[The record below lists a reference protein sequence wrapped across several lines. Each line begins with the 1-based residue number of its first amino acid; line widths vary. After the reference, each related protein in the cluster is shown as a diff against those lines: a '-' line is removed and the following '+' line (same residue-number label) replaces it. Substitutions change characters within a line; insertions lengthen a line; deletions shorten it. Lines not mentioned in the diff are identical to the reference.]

1 MDEKWNSRTE
11 ILIGKQGIEKLE
23 KAKIIIYGI
32 GGVGSYTTEALARA
46 GIGNLILVDNDKIT
60 PSNINRQIH
69 ATTKTVGK
77 NKVDVMKKRIEE
89 INPNANVQVY
99 MNEENEEN
107 LINTE
112 CSYVVDAVDTIKTK
126 LTLIEKAN
134 EIGVPII
141 SAMGAGNKLDATK
154 FEVSDIYKTSE
165 CPLAKVMRKELKKR
179 NIEKLK
185 VVYSK
190 EKPIEPKQEVIKTE
204 TKKVKTKEELL
215 GKGVKAKKYQ
225 DLDFEELSSHI
236 SKIIDTVKNV
246 IPIMEENLKESNMD
260 GLLYHIE
267 MPLVEVLADM
277 EYEGIKVDKEK
288 LNELGL
294 QFKEIIKK
302 LESEIYEI
310 SGEKFNIN
318 SPKQLGV
325 IL

>member
-1 MDEKWNSRTE
+1 MEEKWNSRTE

-23 KAKIIIYGI
+23 KAKVIIYGI

-46 GIGNLILVDNDKIT
+46 GIGSLILVDNDKIT

-77 NKVDVMKKRIEE
+77 NKVDIMKKRIEE
-89 INPNANVQVY
+89 INSNANVQVY

-126 LTLIEKAN
+126 LKLIEKAN
-134 EIGVPII
+134 KIGVPII

-154 FEVSDIYKTSE
+154 FEVSDIYKTSV

-190 EKPIEPKQEVIKTE
+190 EKGISNENNVIGSISFVPSVMGLIIAGEVIK
-204 TKKVKTKEELL
+204 
-215 GKGVKAKKYQ
+215 
-225 DLDFEELSSHI
+225 DI
-236 SKIIDTVKNV
+236 INNKI
-246 IPIMEENLKESNMD
+246 
-260 GLLYHIE
+260 
-267 MPLVEVLADM
+267 
-277 EYEGIKVDKEK
+277 
-288 LNELGL
+288 
-294 QFKEIIKK
+294 
-302 LESEIYEI
+302 
-310 SGEKFNIN
+310 
-318 SPKQLGV
+318 
-325 IL
+325 

>member
-1 MDEKWNSRTE
+1 MEEKWNSRTE
-11 ILIGKQGIEKLE
+11 LQIGKQGIEKLE
-23 KAKIIIYGI
+23 KAKVIIYGI

-89 INPNANVQVY
+89 INPNANVQIY

-107 LINTE
+107 LINLE

-126 LTLIEKAN
+126 LKLIEKAN
-134 EIGVPII
+134 EIDIPII

-190 EKPIEPKQEVIKTE
+190 EKGISNENNVIGSISFVPSVMGLIIAGEVIE
-204 TKKVKTKEELL
+204 
-215 GKGVKAKKYQ
+215 
-225 DLDFEELSSHI
+225 DI
-236 SKIIDTVKNV
+236 INNKI
-246 IPIMEENLKESNMD
+246 
-260 GLLYHIE
+260 
-267 MPLVEVLADM
+267 
-277 EYEGIKVDKEK
+277 
-288 LNELGL
+288 
-294 QFKEIIKK
+294 
-302 LESEIYEI
+302 
-310 SGEKFNIN
+310 
-318 SPKQLGV
+318 
-325 IL
+325 

>member
-126 LTLIEKAN
+126 LKLIEKAN
-134 EIGVPII
+134 KIGVPII

-190 EKPIEPKQEVIKTE
+190 EKGISNENNVIGSISFVPSVMGLIIAGEVIK
-204 TKKVKTKEELL
+204 
-215 GKGVKAKKYQ
+215 
-225 DLDFEELSSHI
+225 DI
-236 SKIIDTVKNV
+236 INNKI
-246 IPIMEENLKESNMD
+246 
-260 GLLYHIE
+260 
-267 MPLVEVLADM
+267 
-277 EYEGIKVDKEK
+277 
-288 LNELGL
+288 
-294 QFKEIIKK
+294 
-302 LESEIYEI
+302 
-310 SGEKFNIN
+310 
-318 SPKQLGV
+318 
-325 IL
+325 